1 MSRPTNTA
9 VARRELLARLFPG
22 GVPALWCPLI
32 THYAPDGAIDA
43 PRMRAHL
50 KHLSSWIKGFLIP
63 GSTGDG
69 WELNDEETRRL
80 LGIALEQVA
89 ALNLNLLIGVL
100 KASADEV
107 ERTMLDSADW
117 IEARLAN
124 RTSERT
130 PEIPGASSGSAPA
143 HSSSGPSLGLS
154 DGEKVAGRN
163 GGGLADSLPGKAGEG
178 EFLSSLIQSRVSG
191 FTVCPPRGKEL
202 SQEKIGEALVSIL
215 RRGLPTALY
224 QLPQITLNEM
234 HPELVTALAREFPNF
249 ILFKDTSGADHVA
262 LSGQK
267 LENVFLV
274 RGAEGDYVRWLRAA
288 KGPYD
293 GFLLST
299 ANCFG
304 LQFHQLVEDLGA
316 RRLKEAQELSDRL
329 TACINEVFGIV
340 SGLPQGNPF
349 ANANKAMDHFFA
361 YGPTAQGAPPPR
373 LHSGTCLSEEV
384 IRGIGEAL
392 SRHGLMPGRGYL
404 E

>member
-1 MSRPTNTA
+1 MSRPTQTA
-9 VARRELLARLFPG
+9 VYRRELLARLFPD

-32 THYAPDGAIDA
+32 THYDQEGALDA
-43 PRMRAHL
+43 PRMAAHL
-50 KHLSSWIKGFLIP
+50 KHLSPCVKGFLIP

-69 WELNDEETRRL
+69 WELNDAETRRL
-80 LGIALEQVA
+80 LEIALEQITE
-89 ALNLNLLIGVL
+89 LNLNLLIGVL
-100 KASADEV
+100 RTDAQEADRV
-107 ERTMLDSADW
+107 IWGTLDW
-117 IEARLAN
+117 IEPRADNGHIEQNLL
-124 RTSERT
+124 RT
-130 PEIPGASSGSAPA
+130 
-143 HSSSGPSLGLS
+143 H
-154 DGEKVAGRN
+154 
-163 GGGLADSLPGKAGEG
+163 
-178 EFLSSLIQSRVSG
+178 VSG

-202 SQEKIGEALVSIL
+202 SQEKIAEALASIL

-234 HPELVTALAREFPNF
+234 HPEWVAALARQFPNF

-274 RGAEGDYVRWLRAA
+274 RGAEGDYARWLKAA

-304 LQFHQLVEDLGA
+304 RELHQIVEDLAA
-316 RRLKEAQELSDRL
+316 RRLKAAQELSARL

-340 SGLPQGNPF
+340 TGLPQGNPF

-361 YGPTAQGAPPPR
+361 YGPKAQGAPPPR
-373 LHSGTCLSEEV
+373 LHAGGRLPAEV
-384 IRGIGEAL
+384 IRATGQAL
-392 SRHGLMPGRGYL
+392 SRHGLMPDKGYL